1 MASPGGDRL
10 FELCAGN
17 PGAGQEAKSLWVS
30 SNGGTSGYVVSQL
43 PLGGLALDIAAPTR
57 SDILVTAVSG
67 ASFVYR
73 STNGG
78 STWATHTFADG
89 GAGFYDFAFAT
100 PSFGNTVEGSPV
112 DGPNDDKLLETAD
125 GGATWSPVH
134 I

>member
-1 MASPGGDRL
+1 
-10 FELCAGN
+10 
-17 PGAGQEAKSLWVS
+17 
-30 SNGGTSGYVVSQL
+30 
-43 PLGGLALDIAAPTR
+43 LDIAAPTS

-73 STNGG
+73 STNNGG
-78 STWATHTFADG
+78 TWATHTFADG

-100 PSFGNTVEGSPV
+100 PSFGATVEGSAA
-112 DGPNDDKLLETAD
+112 DGPNGARLLETSD

>member
-1 MASPGGDRL
+1 M
-10 FELCAGN
+10 
-17 PGAGQEAKSLWVS
+17 
-30 SNGGTSGYVVSQL
+30 
-43 PLGGLALDIAAPTR
+43 GGLAWSIAAPSS

-78 STWATHTFADG
+78 SIWASHTFADG

-100 PSFGNTVEGSPV
+100 PSFGSTVEGSPM
-112 DGPNDDKLLETAD
+112 DGPNDDRLLETSN
-125 GGATWSPVH
+125 GGGTWSAVH